1 MVQSQNGTNHSMV
14 HVMALSSVTGT
25 VPAYP
30 HTAASLHACP
40 PFQSIEADEGL
51 GRRRR
56 RRRRSPEAVSP
67 IPQEQTG
74 AQRLA
79 ERETISC
86 TLRLDGAK
94 AVQLAV
100 SLLIPII
107 RSEKKRKV

>member
-1 MVQSQNGTNHSMV
+1 MVQITEWYKSQHGTRDGSQ
-14 HVMALSSVTGT
+14 LSDRDSPCIST
-25 VPAYP
+25 
-30 HTAASLHACP
+30 HCRLASRLSLI
-40 PFQSIEADEGL
+40 QSIEADEGL
-51 GRRRR
+51 GRRRRR

-86 TLRLDGAK
+86 TLRPDGAK

-107 RSEKKRKV
+107 

>member
-1 MVQSQNGTNHSMV
+1 MV

-56 RRRRSPEAVSP
+56 RRRRRSAEAVLP
-67 IPQEQTG
+67 IPQEQTR